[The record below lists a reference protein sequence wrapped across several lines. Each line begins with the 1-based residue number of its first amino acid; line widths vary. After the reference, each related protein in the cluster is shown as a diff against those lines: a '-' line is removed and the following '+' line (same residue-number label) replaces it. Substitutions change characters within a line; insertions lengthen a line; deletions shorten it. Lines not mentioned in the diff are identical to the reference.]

1 MTKIMAELPGIDRIR
16 KRFVEMLAD
25 RQTQIASHG
34 LAAWDGKTV
43 DEINSNLAGAQAIL
57 HQIAGSAGSLGFEE
71 LGQAARDCEVR
82 IVDHLAGPDA
92 DLAICPIELISALD
106 SFVAACRTE
115 IEAQA

>member
-1 MTKIMAELPGIDRIR
+1 MTKVMTELPGIDRIR
-16 KRFVEMLAD
+16 KRFLEMLSE

-43 DEINSNLAGAQAIL
+43 EEINSNLAGAQAIL

-71 LGQAARDCEVR
+71 LGQAARGCEMR

-92 DLAICPIELISALD
+92 DLAICPVELISSLD
-106 SFVAACRTE
+106 TFVAACRKQ
-115 IEAQA
+115 IEAAA